1 MNGNKTLIILTPG
14 FPANEDD
21 STCLPFPQLFV
32 KTLKQLN
39 PSLQIIVFAF
49 QYPFV
54 KSEYDW
60 YGVRV
65 IAFNGQNKGKLN
77 RLLIWNAVWKK
88 LNEIVKENNVTG
100 VLNLWLGECAFV
112 GKYFSKKYKLRS
124 FTWLLGQDARKGNRY
139 FSLIKPVGENLIA
152 LSDFIAGEFYR
163 NYKVMPAN
171 IIPPGIDTNDYPIQS
186 MVRNIDILG
195 AGSLIPLKQYDVFIR
210 VIASLALNRPNI
222 KTVICGKGPDK
233 ARLQK
238 MIDNAGL
245 SANIELCGE
254 LSHDDVIKLMQQ
266 SKIFLHT
273 SSYEGFGVVFA
284 EALYAGAWVVAF
296 CQPMN
301 IIFKNQHIVET
312 ENEMLAKVNELL
324 DNKKLTHESVIT
336 YPIETVCKNVLQLY
350 GI

>member
-14 FPANEDD
+14 FPANESD

-32 KTLKQLN
+32 KTLKQLH

-54 KSEYDW
+54 KSEYEW

-65 IAFNGQNKGKLN
+65 ISFNGQNKGKLN
-77 RLLIWNAVWKK
+77 HLLIWNAVWNK
-88 LNEIVKENNVTG
+88 LNAVVKENNITG
-100 VLNLWLGECAFV
+100 VLNFWLGECAFV
-112 GKYFSKKYKLRS
+112 GKYFAKKYKLRS
-124 FTWLLGQDARKGNRY
+124 FTWLLGQDARKANRY

-163 NYKVMPAN
+163 NYKIMPAN
-171 IIPPGIDTNDYPIQS
+171 IIPPGINTNDFSVQP

-210 VIASLALNRPNI
+210 MVASLALNRPNI
-222 KTVICGKGPDK
+222 KTVICGKGPEK
-233 ARLQK
+233 IHLQT

-254 LSHDDVIKLMQQ
+254 LSHGEVIKLMQQ
-266 SKIFLHT
+266 SKVFLHP

-284 EALYAGAWVVAF
+284 EALYAGASVVAF

-301 IIFKNQHIVET
+301 IIFKNQHIVKT
-312 ENEMLAKVNELL
+312 ENQMLAKINELL
-324 DNKKLTHESVIT
+324 DDVSLTHESVIT
-336 YPIETVCKNVLQLY
+336 YSIEAVCTRILRLY